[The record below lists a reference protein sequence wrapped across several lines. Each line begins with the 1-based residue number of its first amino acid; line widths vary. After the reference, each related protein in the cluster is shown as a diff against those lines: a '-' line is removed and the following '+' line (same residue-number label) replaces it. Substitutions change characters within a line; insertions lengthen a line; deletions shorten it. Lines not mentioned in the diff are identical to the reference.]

1 MALAGLNAQNLMQ
14 RGIATKKLMSEY
26 TIPMEQKSTS
36 TEGVAN
42 LLWNYKLS
50 QMLKNRFLLIILGL
64 ILANLFYL
72 TLLSVIIIIILIIYI
87 FGAKIYLIAK
97 YKKVRGATIYQYLD
111 GQVYLM
117 LNDLGFGFG
126 KKQPI
131 SPKYL
136 WENFSKYKIFRN
148 PGILIL
154 RNYKFKTTLILYK
167 KDMKSTDFEVLMTF
181 VQHNVKEGTII

>member
-1 MALAGLNAQNLMQ
+1 
-14 RGIATKKLMSEY
+14 
-26 TIPMEQKSTS
+26 
-36 TEGVAN
+36 
-42 LLWNYKLS
+42 
-50 QMLKNRFLLIILGL
+50 
-64 ILANLFYL
+64 
-72 TLLSVIIIIILIIYI
+72 
-87 FGAKIYLIAK
+87 
-97 YKKVRGATIYQYLD
+97 
-111 GQVYLM
+111 M